1 MEWESLK
8 QIEQRL
14 FDLYEHIL
22 DLNHFNPDQRM
33 REIHEINETLV
44 KIRAGRFDVVVQHYL
59 S

>member
-14 FDLYEHIL
+14 YDLQENIL
-22 DLNHFNPDQRM
+22 DLIPFDPDQRM

-44 KIRAGRFDVVVQHYL
+44 KIRAGRFDVVV
-59 S
+59 